1 MRCEQVMKRLTEKA
15 ASLQICSTDAVTP
28 PTALQGQCWLQ
39 VDPEN
44 NPPIVKVM
52 GMWDQITAHSEI
64 IMETNQDPAHCYR

>member
-64 IMETNQDPAHCYR
+64 IMEINQDPAHCYR